1 VGKSERLFQ
10 FESSGDLMSTT
21 LLLIAH
27 GLLAVALLG
36 AVTHQAV
43 SVWLPMHE
51 PANSF
56 VGRVRGVSAASY
68 VNAIIIL
75 YVSTAILGGV
85 FIYPEYRLS
94 VRIVLEQMRLRVPVG
109 IFDLK
114 EHFVTVGLGIL
125 PAYWYFWRQPLADDH
140 FRTRALLTATLA
152 FIVWW
157 SFLVGHILNN
167 MRGFGL

>member
-1 VGKSERLFQ
+1 
-10 FESSGDLMSTT
+10 MSTT
-21 LLLIAH
+21 LLLIVH

-43 SVWLPMHE
+43 GVWLPVGR
-51 PANSF
+51 AAVSF
-56 VGRVRGVSAASY
+56 VGRFRAVSATSY

-94 VRIVLEQMRLRVPVG
+94 VRIVLEQMHLRVPIG
-109 IFDLK
+109 IFELK

-125 PAYWYFWRQPLADDH
+125 PAYWYFWRQPLAH
-140 FRTRALLTATLA
+140 NHASTRAVLTAILA

>member
-1 VGKSERLFQ
+1 
-10 FESSGDLMSTT
+10 MSTT
-21 LLLIAH
+21 LLLIVH

-43 SVWLPMHE
+43 SVWLPMHKSE
-51 PANSF
+51 NSF
-56 VGRVRGVSAASY
+56 MGRVRAVSAASY

-94 VRIVLEQMRLRVPVG
+94 VRIVLEQMSLRVPVG

-140 FRTRALLTATLA
+140 SRTRALLTATLA

>member
-1 VGKSERLFQ
+1 
-10 FESSGDLMSTT
+10 
-21 LLLIAH
+21 
-27 GLLAVALLG
+27 
-36 AVTHQAV
+36 
-43 SVWLPMHE
+43 MHE

-94 VRIVLEQMRLRVPVG
+94 VRIVLEQMSLRVPVG

-114 EHFVTVGLGIL
+114 EHFVTVGLGVL

-140 FRTRALLTATLA
+140 SRTRALLTATLA

>member
-1 VGKSERLFQ
+1 
-10 FESSGDLMSTT
+10 MSTT
-21 LLLIAH
+21 LLLIVH

-43 SVWLPMHE
+43 SVWLPLHKPE
-51 PANSF
+51 NSF
-56 VGRVRGVSAASY
+56 MGRVRGVSAASY

-75 YVSTAILGGV
+75 YVSTAILGGG

-94 VRIVLEQMRLRVPVG
+94 IRIVLEQMSLRVPVG

-140 FRTRALLTATLA
+140 SRTRALLTATLA